1 MCRLDLKDYRPG
13 PRLDAVKQ
21 KKSKVDQLAAA
32 AALEAGARAMAQ
44 LEEYE
49 PVLATQASQLGAL
62 VQSSSDAGFVA
73 DAATARADLA
83 EALLARRDARY
94 ARARRILRALK
105 LALDGGALA
114 AAVLFVGVALRAV
127 VRRRAGS

>member
-1 MCRLDLKDYRPG
+1 MQPYNSAQFNIFCRR
-13 PRLDAVKQ
+13 
-21 KKSKVDQLAAA
+21 S
-32 AALEAGARAMAQ
+32 
-44 LEEYE
+44 
-49 PVLATQASQLGAL
+49 TI
-62 VQSSSDAGFVA
+62 VA

-114 AAVLFVGVALRAV
+114 AAVLFVGVALWAV

>member
-1 MCRLDLKDYRPG
+1 M
-13 PRLDAVKQ
+13 KQ

-94 ARARRILRALK
+94 ARARRILRGLK

-114 AAVLFVGVALRAV
+114 AAVLFVGLALWAV